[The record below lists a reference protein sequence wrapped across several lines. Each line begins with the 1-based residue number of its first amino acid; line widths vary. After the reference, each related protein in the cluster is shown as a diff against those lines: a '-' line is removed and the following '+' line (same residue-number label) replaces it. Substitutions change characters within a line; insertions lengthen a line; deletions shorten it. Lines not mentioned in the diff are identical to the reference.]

1 MFTAKDNEDAM
12 RQARRLCAKSAP
24 KTPEQGHHSA
34 ESASSSQNDPIKIAK
49 WTPAEDLKL
58 ISLTQTL
65 IYERHPNIKGH
76 ELFPFKPADLILM
89 PSEKRDVE
97 ICQERLKYLVKNVQ
111 KLANLADL
119 LDFVKPKPINPDLNY
134 GIQDLVEKAS
144 HDFIQSRI
152 AKRSSQKKGISKFSE
167 KLNSRQ
173 DEFLKFFNSY
183 RPLNSHYGERETANR
198 PEFRSEPLK
207 DLDSPVTTFV
217 EKMPEQSMPAAP
229 RRKIKKLANEPKSG
243 PANCYSLYT
252 QRELQKMSGLTD
264 NKDKMR
270 LVSESWK
277 SVTDDEKAELKAEVD
292 VIQQNHLLKLGEFY
306 TTILDEE
313 DRTTFEKN
321 HKSKMSMIREIAEK
335 IKCNGSSD

>member
-1 MFTAKDNEDAM
+1 MFSAKDS
-12 RQARRLCAKSAP
+12 AKSAA
-24 KTPEQGHHSA
+24 KTPEQGHRSA
-34 ESASSSQNDPIKIAK
+34 ESVSSSQNDPAKVAK

-335 IKCNGSSD
+335 IK

>member
-1 MFTAKDNEDAM
+1 MFSAKDN
-12 RQARRLCAKSAP
+12 AKATA
-24 KTPEQGHHSA
+24 KTPEQGHRTA
-34 ESASSSQNDPIKIAK
+34 ESASSSQNDSSKEVK

-89 PSEKRDVE
+89 PPEKRDVE

-111 KLANLADL
+111 KLTNLADL
-119 LDFVKPKPINPDLNY
+119 LDIVKPKPINPDLNY
-134 GIQDLVEKAS
+134 GIQELVEKAS

-173 DEFLKFFNSY
+173 EEFLKFFHSY
-183 RPLNSHYGERETANR
+183 RPLNSHYGERETVNR
-198 PEFRSEPLK
+198 PEFISEPLPLK
-207 DLDSPVTTFV
+207 DFDNAVTTFEKSL
-217 EKMPEQSMPAAP
+217 EKMPEQSMPATP

-270 LVSESWK
+270 QVSETWK
-277 SVTDDEKAELKAEVD
+277 SVTDEEKAELKAEVD
-292 VIQQNHLLKLGEFY
+292 IIQQNHLLKLGEFY
-306 TTILDEE
+306 LTILNDE
-313 DRTTFEKN
+313 DRLTFEKN
-321 HKSKMSMIREIAEK
+321 HKSKMSVIRELAEK
-335 IKCNGSSD
+335 IKLNGSIDN